1 MHPQEIVLEND
12 KARVA
17 VVPSLGGGLA
27 RLDVRD
33 AEGRYRP
40 LLRSWSGRIT
50 DGPFALG
57 CNVLVP
63 FSNRISQGGFVFGEH
78 HHRIDPNL
86 DGQEL
91 PIHGDAFMREWLIAG
106 RDASTTTLHCPHGSI
121 GPFRYDA
128 KQTLLLSQARLVLH
142 LEVTSASSTALP
154 FGIGFHPWF
163 PRSPQ
168 TRIRFS
174 ADKVWLENEKYL
186 PMALIDIGAEGRW
199 NFSAMTALPSGW
211 INNAFTGWPG
221 FCDVTQGPD
230 AVSFR
235 LSASDNL
242 DVAVVYSPGPDA
254 DFFCFEPVSHPV
266 DAHNLPGMPGLAVL
280 QPGETLTSSMTLDWS
295 SSWH

>member
-1 MHPQEIVLEND
+1 LHLQEIVLEND
-12 KARVA
+12 RARVA

-33 AEGRYRP
+33 VEGSYRP
-40 LLRSWSGRIT
+40 LLRPWSGRIT

-57 CNVLVP
+57 SNVLVP

-78 HHRIDPNL
+78 FHRIDPNL
-86 DGQEL
+86 EDQEL
-91 PIHGDAFMREWLIAG
+91 PIHGDAFMREWLISG
-106 RDASTTTLHCPHGSI
+106 RDASTITLHCPHGSI
-121 GPFRYDA
+121 GPFRYEA
-128 KQTLLLSQARLVLH
+128 RQTLVLSQTQLVIN
-142 LEVTSASSTALP
+142 LEVTSAAPAALP
-154 FGIGFHPWF
+154 FGIGFHSWF
-163 PRSPQ
+163 PRSPE
-168 TRIRFS
+168 TRVRFS
-174 ADKVWLENEKYL
+174 ADRVWLENEKHL
-186 PMALIDIGAEGRW
+186 PLGLVDIDGGGRW
-199 NFSAMTALPSGW
+199 DFSTAIPLPSGW

-242 DVAVVYSPGPDA
+242 DVAVLYSPGADA

-266 DAHNLPGMPGLAVL
+266 DAYNLPGMPGLAVL
-280 QPGETLTSSMTLDWS
+280 QPGETLISSMTLDWS

>member
-1 MHPQEIVLEND
+1 LHPQEIVLEND

-40 LLRSWSGRIT
+40 LLRPWSGRIT

-78 HHRIDPNL
+78 FHAVSPNL
-86 DGQEL
+86 GGQEL

-106 RDASTTTLHCPHGSI
+106 RDTSTITLHCPHGSI

-128 KQTLLLSQARLVLH
+128 KQTLVLSQTRLVVR
-142 LEVTSASSTALP
+142 LEVTSTSPTALP

-163 PRSPQ
+163 PRSAR
-168 TRIRFS
+168 TTVRFS
-174 ADKVWLENEKYL
+174 ANKVWLENERHL
-186 PMALIDIGAEGRW
+186 PLTLVDIDADGCW
-199 NFSAMTALPSGW
+199 DFSAPTPLPAEW
-211 INNAFTGWPG
+211 INNAFTGWLG
-221 FCDVTQGPD
+221 SCDVEQGPD

-242 DVAVVYSPGPDA
+242 DVTVVYSPGSDA

-266 DAHNLPGMPGLAVL
+266 DAHNLPGMPGLTVL
-280 QPGETLTSSMTLDWS
+280 QPGKTLTSSMTLDWS